1 MHLKT
6 LVKVKVEEKTYNLGS
21 YKRGMTQNQSATINL
36 EPEVGVNFFFLHNK
50 ASVALIFLLPWLQ
63 SITLYLFDVYQ

>member
-1 MHLKT
+1 
-6 LVKVKVEEKTYNLGS
+6 
-21 YKRGMTQNQSATINL
+21 MTQNQSATINL
-36 EPEVGVNFFFLHNK
+36 EPEVGVNFFLHNK

>member
-1 MHLKT
+1 
-6 LVKVKVEEKTYNLGS
+6 
-21 YKRGMTQNQSATINL
+21 MTKNQSATINL
-36 EPEVGVNFFFLHNK
+36 EQEVGVNCFLHNK